1 MYRVQHIAKIWQRLL
16 PSLGGGLGWGLML
29 ILLLAGGRYANAQ
42 NTSSQPYIGSTH
54 LYGVP
59 MGDFAN
65 TVQWEISNP
74 TYNSGNPID
83 LTSISWTTPTKIDN
97 TSPTRDSAYIEIT
110 FENTIFSLATG
121 TWRLVYSEMNGNSC
135 VARRYVQINP
145 MDNTFYLSLPEDGED
160 CNSRSGDIWA
170 NTIADI
176 SAADYVSSISFT
188 VTMNKSATFETD
200 KWRFTGSCV
209 LTAGA
214 LFTHLYAT
222 TPFASTSGT
231 TTNGGNWTITGTG
244 GNFVLEVSYLPGGNY
259 PGENDTVEFFVN
271 VEGDVT
277 QDFTLQLTVSN
288 GQADSGENYVS
299 VTNDNTTLGG
309 DRVVSQTIRGVP
321 NTPVITMND

>member
-1 MYRVQHIAKIWQRLL
+1 
-16 PSLGGGLGWGLML
+16 ML

-54 LYGVP
+54 LYRVP
-59 MGDFAN
+59 VGNMNN
-65 TVQWEISNP
+65 TINWELMQ
-74 TYNSGNPID
+74 NSY
-83 LTSISWTTPTKIDN
+83 
-97 TSPTRDSAYIEIT
+97 TSPSQTVPVSDGLSWADTMLVNAAVDSAGVEIQ
-110 FENTIFSLATG
+110 FIDAQFDG
-121 TWRLVYSEMNGNSC
+121 GQTWFLVYSEMNGNSC

-145 MDNTFYLSLPEDGED
+145 VDNTFYLSLPEDGED

-188 VTMNKSATFETD
+188 VTMTKSATFETD
-200 KWRFTGSCV
+200 KWRFTGSCM

-214 LFTHLYAT
+214 PFTHLYAT